1 MAVVPIE
8 DVKLLEALED
18 RIDLEEA
25 RATLSESKKKG
36 TVSGQKIKKD
46 SFSGLLN

>member
-1 MAVVPIE
+1 VPVE

-25 RATLSESKKKG
+25 REALSETRRKG
-36 TVSGQKIKKD
+36 TVSWGKLKKE
-46 SFSGLLN
+46 LEL